1 MSEFSDGLLGCTNF
15 AVCNTSSTQDPP
27 VTIESMKAAMAK
39 FKEQFPK
46 PPPKQ
51 IMVATD
57 KGLEWLRSQMT
68 DAHGS
73 SCLPLDVLYGIPLI
87 ARKTEWE
94 AWKVALDYN
103 EDGYEVIFLK
113 DSGVMHKLLFPREL
127 PKVEMMQDG
136 EWKPLGRLAG
146 PITITNEDGLTNNQR
161 KRRAKR
167 IRLVEIYANRRA
179 SLVRP
184 PYVIRDRLLK
194 RWGLPVPKIMA
205 CYSADMMC
213 YMPKWP
219 LKAMI
224 Y

>member
-1 MSEFSDGLLGCTNF
+1 MNEFSDGLLGCANF

-27 VTIESMKAAMAK
+27 VTFESMKAAMAK
-39 FKEQFPK
+39 FKERFPN
-46 PPPKQ
+46 PIPKQ
-51 IMVATD
+51 ILVASD
-57 KGLEWLRSQMT
+57 KGLEWLRSQMPT
-68 DAHGS
+68 AYGS
-73 SCLPLDVLYGIPLI
+73 APADLLYGLPLVS
-87 ARKTEWE
+87 RKTEWE

-103 EDGYEVIFLK
+103 EDGYEVLFLK
-113 DSGVMHKLLFPREL
+113 DSGAMHKLLFPREL

-136 EWKPLGRLAG
+136 EWKPIGRLAG
-146 PITITNEDGLTNNQR
+146 PITITNEDGLTSNQR

-179 SLVRP
+179 SAIRSS
-184 PYVIRDRLLK
+184 YVIRDRLLK

-205 CYSADMMC
+205 CCSADVMF

-219 LKAMI
+219 LRAMI